1 MAKDSIAQL
10 VTDLLDNGIYLYVAD
25 GELRFKAPKG
35 ALTKPQ
41 RDAVVANK
49 AAIIAYLT
57 ELKAREALPSKALPD
72 QRKDSR
78 EMPNIVP
85 RASVSP
91 SKEKELQN
99 ERWPLSFAQ
108 QRLWFVD
115 QLGGGSAQYNT
126 QGMLF
131 LTGAFHKPA
140 FEQAVTALIQRHEI
154 LRTVYASSGA
164 ADPETGSGTGL
175 QRILPNPALPVSYR
189 DFSNLAPEQK
199 QQQMN
204 ALLIEE
210 AKQHFDLRC
219 DVMVRLKL
227 VHIDAQNQAAVFT
240 LHHIACD
247 GWSVN
252 LFKRE
257 LQALYQAFANGQP
270 NPLEPLKIQYA
281 DFALWQRQWL
291 NSDNL
296 NQQKNFWLDYLKGI
310 PLKHSLPLDKPRPA
324 KQSHD
329 GLLLQQPI
337 NHELTAKIRAVCEQ
351 EGVTLF
357 MLLQTLFALVL
368 GRYSFTQAQNK
379 SQSQQENDIV
389 MGTAVAGRLHQD
401 VEPLIGLF
409 LNMLVLRTNVSPG
422 QTLRGLL
429 QHNRD
434 AILQAYQ
441 HQTMP
446 FEKLVEELQNSP
458 QHPFRFKT
466 RRVRDWRRITLRL
479 VVQHQFICRQ
489 QHYALVAELRGV
501 GQSRL
506 RATAGQQQRQ
516 HRHCPFA
523 RTGKQRRNACS
534 DRA

>member
-35 ALTKPQ
+35 ALTKSQ
-41 RDAVVANK
+41 RDAVAANK

-57 ELKAREALPSKALPD
+57 ELKARETLPSDALPD

-91 SKEKELQN
+91 SKENSSQN
-99 ERWPLSFAQ
+99 EQWPLSFAQ

-131 LTGAFHKPA
+131 LTGAFHQQA

-154 LRTVYASSGA
+154 LRTVYAASGA
-164 ADPETGSGTGL
+164 ADPETGSGSGTGSGTGR

-204 ALLIEE
+204 ALLSEE
-210 AKQHFDLRC
+210 AKQHFDLSC

-227 VHIDAQNQAAVFT
+227 VHIDGQNQAAVFT

-257 LQALYQAFANGQP
+257 LQALYQAFASDQPTSPTRSNHLKSNTPILLCGNG
-270 NPLEPLKIQYA
+270 N
-281 DFALWQRQWL
+281 
-291 NSDNL
+291 
-296 NQQKNFWLDYLKGI
+296 G
-310 PLKHSLPLDKPRPA
+310 
-324 KQSHD
+324 
-329 GLLLQQPI
+329 
-337 NHELTAKIRAVCEQ
+337 
-351 EGVTLF
+351 
-357 MLLQTLFALVL
+357 
-368 GRYSFTQAQNK
+368 
-379 SQSQQENDIV
+379 
-389 MGTAVAGRLHQD
+389 
-401 VEPLIGLF
+401 
-409 LNMLVLRTNVSPG
+409 
-422 QTLRGLL
+422 
-429 QHNRD
+429 
-434 AILQAYQ
+434 
-441 HQTMP
+441 
-446 FEKLVEELQNSP
+446 
-458 QHPFRFKT
+458 
-466 RRVRDWRRITLRL
+466 
-479 VVQHQFICRQ
+479 
-489 QHYALVAELRGV
+489 
-501 GQSRL
+501 
-506 RATAGQQQRQ
+506 
-516 HRHCPFA
+516 
-523 RTGKQRRNACS
+523 
-534 DRA
+534 